1 MIKFKLNTFKDTEL
15 SQIFCREFL
24 DGCECPVIYKN
35 DYLVIFED
43 TTKAEEKA
51 FSKSK
56 LQKMKKADLWAICDD
71 LAIDWIDEESTKA
84 EIIEE
89 LQALSKFD
97 YYERLANEQ
106 GYSCKDF
113 DFVIS
118 GYSQGDSVKVKRVGK
133 AYHSQDY
140 LTNLFYDTLCYAR
153 LSIVEVA
160 ESQFAHN
167 AKTEE
172 LEEIDLAEFL
182 SNSYEWSKDEILKG
196 FKNSSYDFTDLD
208 QKFGVNMKAEILK
221 YLEQNLPDELNEY
234 K

>member
-1 MIKFKLNTFKDTEL
+1 MIKFELNTFKDTEL
-15 SQIFCREFL
+15 SQIYCREFL

-56 LQKMKKADLWAICDD
+56 LNKMKKSDLWAICDN
-71 LAIDWIDEESTKA
+71 LAIDWLDEESTKA

-89 LQALSKFD
+89 LASLSKFA
-97 YYERLANEQ
+97 YFERLADEQ

-140 LTNLFYDTLCYAR
+140 LTNLFYDTVCYCR
-153 LSIVEVA
+153 LDIVSITEA
-160 ESQFAHN
+160 QFAHN
-167 AKTEE
+167 ANTD
-172 LEEIDLAEFL
+172 LIGEIDLAEFL
-182 SNSYEWSKDEILKG
+182 SNSYEWNKEEVIDG
-196 FKNSSYDFTDLD
+196 FKISSYSFDSLD
-208 QKFGVNMKAEILK
+208 QKFRVDMKAEIVK
-221 YLEQNLPDELNEY
+221 FLEQNLPDELNEY

>member
-1 MIKFKLNTFKDTEL
+1 MIKFELNTFKDTEL

-56 LQKMKKADLWAICDD
+56 LEKMKKSDLWAICDD
-71 LAIDWIDEESTKA
+71 IGMDWLNNDDTKA
-84 EIIEE
+84 EIIAE
-89 LQALSKFD
+89 LTSLSKLA
-97 YYERLANEQ
+97 YYERLADNL
-106 GYSCKDF
+106 GYQSDDYNF
-113 DFVIS
+113 IIT
-118 GYSQGDSVKVKRVGK
+118 GYSQGDSVKVRIVGK

-140 LTNLFYDTLCYAR
+140 LTNLFYDTLCYCR
-153 LSIVEVA
+153 LTVLNVEN
-160 ESQFAHN
+160 SQFAHN

-182 SNSYEWSKDEILKG
+182 SNNYEWSKEEVING
-196 FKNSSYDFTDLD
+196 FKNSSYSFDDYDRT
-208 QKFGVNMKAEILK
+208 FGVDVKAEIVA
-221 YLEQNLPDELNEY
+221 YLEQNLPDELNIY